1 MSIATSGNYRKFR
14 LDSEPGVRYA
24 HIVNPIN
31 GQSMSNNILS
41 ASVIANSCIEADAW
55 ATSLMLMEPME
66 AIEIINN
73 IANIE
78 VLILTAIN
86 DQIIPIKSDDWD
98 LITR

>member
-1 MSIATSGNYRKFR
+1 
-14 LDSEPGVRYA
+14 
-24 HIVNPIN
+24 
-31 GQSMSNNILS
+31 MSNNILS

-55 ATSLMLMEPME
+55 ATSLMLMDPMD

>member
-1 MSIATSGNYRKFR
+1 
-14 LDSEPGVRYA
+14 
-24 HIVNPIN
+24 
-31 GQSMSNNILS
+31 
-41 ASVIANSCIEADAW
+41 
-55 ATSLMLMEPME
+55 MLMDPME